1 MIVRK
6 FAFRAASALVTVFAL
21 NAQAKQP
28 PECIWVNPAGQTV
41 ISHGN
46 CKQNDGDIQAANF
59 QIAVIPE
66 PSTIALMLIGIAGA
80 AAGRR
85 FKSRW
90 GERMSRGN

>member
-1 MIVRK
+1 MDSGRIVL
-6 FAFRAASALVTVFAL
+6 SSVIVLVTVFAL

-46 CKQNDGDIQAANF
+46 CKQSAGDIQAAGNL

-66 PSTIALMLIGIAGA
+66 PSTVALMAIGIAGVV
-80 AAGRR
+80 AGRR
-85 FKSRW
+85 FKSR
-90 GERMSRGN
+90 